1 MAIIFDASA
10 LAGGGKITFKL
21 YTNDPSRIV
30 SDVLPSQPQIRL
42 CFCSD
47 GEDPIDWTQNTDN
60 FMIWDLQEYPLKA
73 NEWNTIE
80 IEYDQAARYGRFDP
94 RNLNYFN
101 IQVGISE
108 GEEPF
113 TLLLDDLRILPNTYD
128 NPNGGDYQLKDHAMG
143 ARWLWKRRYARGTGN
158 RLGRHGRRQ
167 WLVRHRSH
175 SAQHHHQIAL
185 GRERVKFWGLAA
197 GMAKP
202 ISAGEET

>member
-1 MAIIFDASA
+1 MMLQRESTANEVFSCLKVGDYFDASA

-94 RNLNYFN
+94 AELELFQHPGWYQRR
-101 IQVGISE
+101 G
-108 GEEPF
+108 G
-113 TLLLDDLRILPNTYD
+113 TLYS
-128 NPNGGDYQLKDHAMG
+128 AF
-143 ARWLWKRRYARGTGN
+143 
-158 RLGRHGRRQ
+158 GRFAN
-167 WLVRHRSH
+167 
-175 SAQHHHQIAL
+175 SA
-185 GRERVKFWGLAA
+185 EYV
-197 GMAKP
+197 
-202 ISAGEET
+202 